1 MFFLF
6 NTTTDDLEDDFLE
19 SERHIP
25 DDWSPLP
32 ETPGMARDEVR
43 PPTSPPRDMG
53 PVASSTP
60 LRVRRRPTD
69 SEEVEDSLG
78 QPFVFVA
85 GTVNAPPAPRPPL
98 VEPPA
103 EPNHWTRAA
112 WKRRRV
118 RAYKYV
124 DDGITTE
131 KVNFEN
137 ATPGPDLGSKP
148 TKRKQAIPSQNAFL
162 ATAHSAHAK
171 GMKVNTLKTNLLCV
185 SDAVS
190 FAPVA
195 FIEAGGEVLES
206 SPGQRLKVLGFT
218 LGDRPSVKPHVQT
231 IIKKFRQRYWTL
243 FNLKKHGFSNDELVT
258 VYKTMIL
265 PLADY
270 CDVVYHSLLTDE
282 MDEELDRQQNHA
294 LRCIFGFGIGGKR
307 LRAMAGLTTL
317 RERRIAHCDAFAA
330 KCSRDPR
337 FEHFFPR
344 RESKR
349 RTRSSLG
356 GEEFLE
362 TFARCDRLRDSP
374 IHFFRRRLNGK
385 TGKIYGQRYKE
396 YRED

>member
-1 MFFLF
+1 MITSIDYAKAFNRLSFQHCLSAFARKGASSQILRIIATFLSNRTMAVRVGTSWSDKKPVTGGCPQGSILGFFLF

-137 ATPGPDLGSKP
+137 ATPGPDHGSKP

-185 SDAVS
+185 SDAVT

-195 FIEAGGEVLES
+195 FIEADGELLES

-243 FNLKKHGFSNDELVT
+243 FNLKKHGFSKDELVT

-270 CDVVYHSLLTDE
+270 CDVCLLYT
-282 MDEELDRQQNHA
+282 
-294 LRCIFGFGIGGKR
+294 
-307 LRAMAGLTTL
+307 
-317 RERRIAHCDAFAA
+317 
-330 KCSRDPR
+330 SPSPRD
-337 FEHFFPR
+337 
-344 RESKR
+344 
-349 RTRSSLG
+349 
-356 GEEFLE
+356 
-362 TFARCDRLRDSP
+362 
-374 IHFFRRRLNGK
+374 
-385 TGKIYGQRYKE
+385 
-396 YRED
+396 